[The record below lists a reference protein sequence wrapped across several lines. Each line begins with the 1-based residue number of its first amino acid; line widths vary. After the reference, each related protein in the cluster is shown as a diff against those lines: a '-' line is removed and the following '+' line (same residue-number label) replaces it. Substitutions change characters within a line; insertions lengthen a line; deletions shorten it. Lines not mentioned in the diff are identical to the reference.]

1 MASQEQVEQYH
12 QEGYFITGD
21 VVEPRMLEELA
32 AAARRVVARVRSGEV
47 VDDGDGIRPGGPGEE
62 PAFVTGLMAP
72 EFGEPV
78 FAEYLGSEP
87 VARHVQPFLGD
98 EPRLGWVHLCVI
110 AGDYEGAWHRDVGG
124 QDRNA
129 TCEQEM
135 ALLARHRKHFV
146 KWHLALVEDPCLWI
160 VPGSHRRYRTD
171 EEHRC
176 LVEGGQGELPG
187 GLQIVLKKGQT
198 IFWNGNTIHRGR
210 KPEGMKD
217 RSTLM
222 CALIDHRSEYDE
234 GEKGDQRW
242 FLAGNVRG
250 SLPQRTRRYYDN
262 WRSLAELRMADAAGD

>member
-98 EPRLGWVHLCVI
+98 ELRLGWVHLCVI

-160 VPGSHRRYRTD
+160 VPGSQRRYRTD
-171 EEHRC
+171 EEHKC

-242 FLAGNVRG
+242 LLAGNVRD